1 MAERRVSV
9 RLSVVGGN
17 QTKAELAAVGAD
29 GQRSMERIAK
39 ATEPAGRGLRVV
51 DVAAGQARQQIDQFA
66 ARAGAAGTVLRAL
79 GPIGTVAAAGIGAAV
94 TALAAGV
101 REFEQ
106 KERAFL
112 RLDQVLRA
120 TGNAAG
126 MTARQIR
133 DIASEMERTTL
144 ASDVDVMGAAGVLAT
159 FRTISGEEFRR
170 ALRAAQDLAAV
181 FGQDIRSAATQ
192 LGKALEDPIQGL
204 TALRRVGVSFTAAQ
218 RETINEMVRMGDIA
232 GAQRAILETL
242 ERQVGGAG
250 AAEAGGVTGSFHRA
264 KAALGDFL
272 ATLAEVSGAA
282 GITEAAMNGLAA
294 GVNRLTGALQ
304 AMNDEGDVGQVV
316 VRLNRQLIEAQDR
329 LARFEETGNR
339 RAAAIAR
346 AQIADL
352 EARIEAVIER
362 GREEVAAMETAEA
375 NRRTAEIEARTEKGF
390 DRLRELRKELEGL
403 ATPEER
409 LAAINTRLAETIAQ
423 LETLRTAGNVG
434 ALDEAIAAAQEIA
447 RRQIDAI
454 EKPAR
459 EAAEREAAKTRELID
474 ELARSIAQFGDE
486 RAKFVERFVSRL
498 GDSATAEQ
506 RAEVERL
513 ANSLYNLEQAQKK
526 TAEAEREAE
535 RLRSEAQ
542 SVYRSVRTAAE
553 EYAETLATLNKL
565 LAAGAISHEIYARA
579 VARAQERLE
588 SLERTERRRL
598 LRESGDLFGPA
609 RAFLDEY
616 VEKAG
621 ATAKLIEQSF
631 SKAFSTAEE
640 AVAQFVRTGKLEFS
654 SLVSAMLADLARLSI
669 RQAVL
674 APLAN
679 WLGNFL
685 GGLGGGLPAFR
696 LHDGGIAGRDGAP
709 SLAPAYAFVGA
720 PRLHD
725 GGVAGLRHDEVP
737 AILQRGER
745 VLSRREARDWDQRRM
760 VQINIATPDLES
772 FRRSRTQIASDIA
785 RAVAFGSR
793 GL

>member
-17 QTKAELAAVGAD
+17 QTKAELAAVGSD

-51 DVAAGQARQQIDQFA
+51 DAAAGQARQQIDRFA
-66 ARAGAAGTVLRAL
+66 SRAGAAGTVLRAL
-79 GPIGTVAAAGIGAAV
+79 GPIGTAAAAGIGAVV

-112 RLDQVLRA
+112 RLEQVLRA

-159 FRTISGEEFRR
+159 FRAISGEEFRR

-232 GAQRAILETL
+232 GAQRAILENL

-250 AAEAGGVTGSFHRA
+250 VAEARGVTGSFHRA

-282 GITEAAMNGLAA
+282 GLTAAAMNSLAA
-294 GVNRLTGALQ
+294 GVNRLTDALQ

-339 RAAAIAR
+339 RAAAITR

-423 LETLRTAGNVG
+423 LETLRTAGNTG
-434 ALDEAIAAAQEIA
+434 AIDEAIAAAQEIA
-447 RRQIDAI
+447 HRQIDAI

-459 EAAEREAAKTRELID
+459 EAAAREAAKTRELID
-474 ELARSIAQFGDE
+474 ELTRSIAQFGDE

-498 GDSATAEQ
+498 GDSATAAQ

-513 ANSLYNLEQAQKK
+513 ANSLYDLEKAQKK

-535 RLRSEAQ
+535 RLRTEAQ

-553 EYAETLATLNKL
+553 EYAETLAQLNEL

-588 SLERTERRRL
+588 SLERTERRRF

-621 ATAKLIEQSF
+621 TTAKLIEQSF

-654 SLVSAMLADLARLSI
+654 SLVSSMLADLARLSI

-696 LHDGGIAGRDGAP
+696 LHEGGIAGRDGAP

-745 VLSRREARDWDQRRM
+745 VLSRREARDWDRRRM

-772 FRRSRTQIASDIA
+772 FRCSRTQIASDIA

>member
-39 ATEPAGRGLRVV
+39 ATEPAGRGLRIV
-51 DVAAGQARQQIDQFA
+51 DAAAGQARQQIDQFA
-66 ARAGAAGTVLRAL
+66 SRAGAAGTVLRAL
-79 GPIGTVAAAGIGAAV
+79 GPIGIAAAAGIGAVV
-94 TALAAGV
+94 TTLAAGV

-112 RLDQVLRA
+112 RLEQVLRA

-159 FRTISGEEFRR
+159 FRAISGEEFRR

-375 NRRTAEIEARTEKGF
+375 NRRAADIETRTEKGF

-423 LETLRTAGNVG
+423 LETLRTAGNTG
-434 ALDEAIAAAQEIA
+434 AIDEAVAAAQEIA

-474 ELARSIAQFGDE
+474 ELTRSIAQFGNE
-486 RAKFVERFVSRL
+486 RGKFVERFVSRL
-498 GDSATAEQ
+498 GDGATAAQ

-513 ANSLYNLEQAQKK
+513 ANSLYTLEQAQKK
-526 TAEAEREAE
+526 TADAEREAE
-535 RLRSEAQ
+535 RLRTEAQ

-621 ATAKLIEQSF
+621 TAAKLIEQSF

-654 SLVSAMLADLARLSI
+654 SLVSSMLADLARLSV

-696 LHDGGIAGRDGAP
+696 LHEGGIAGRDGALR
-709 SLAPAYAFVGA
+709 LAPAYTFVGA